1 MVDTRSAEPRAMDL
15 TRPAAA
21 RIYDSFL
28 GGSHNF
34 GVDRE
39 VVERI
44 GGELPGIGESYWENR
59 AFLRRAVEFML
70 AHGVRQFLD
79 LGSGIPTIGP
89 VHEIARR
96 RTREF
101 RVVYV
106 ENEPLTVAHSRPLLA
121 AEPNATIIHDDLRAP
136 DSVLRTSQV
145 RQFLDLDRP
154 IGLLM
159 SAVLHFVPDTDR
171 PAELV
176 EAYRDALAPGS
187 HLLISHLTDS
197 HDPAAMQ
204 VLTGFYMES
213 SDPMHP
219 RGTSVVEKFFG
230 DFEQVPPGPALL
242 SDWRPEPGARD
253 RPTYAL
259 LHGGVA
265 RKP

>member
-1 MVDTRSAEPRAMDL
+1 MMDTRSAELREMDL

-28 GGSHNF
+28 GGSHNL

-39 VVERI
+39 AAEHI
-44 GGELPGIGESYWENR
+44 EGELPGIAGSYRENR

-70 AHGVRQFLD
+70 AHDVRQFLD
-79 LGSGIPTIGP
+79 LGSGIPTIGA

-96 RTREF
+96 LTRDF

-106 ENEPLTVAHSRPLLA
+106 DNEPLTVAHSRPLLA
-121 AEPNATIIHDDLRAP
+121 GEPNATIIQADIRAP
-136 DSVLRTSQV
+136 GSVLHASQV
-145 RQFLDLDRP
+145 RQFLDLDHP
-154 IGLLM
+154 IGLLL

-171 PAELV
+171 PVELAEV
-176 EAYRDALAPGS
+176 YREALAPGS

-197 HDPAAMQ
+197 HDPATIQ
-204 VLTGFYMES
+204 VLTGFYMQS
-213 SDPMHP
+213 ADPMHP
-219 RGTSVVEKFFG
+219 RSTSVIEKFFG
-230 DFEQVPPGPALL
+230 DFEQVPPGPGLL
-242 SDWRPEPGARD
+242 SDWRPEPGPQIRT
-253 RPTYAL
+253 PYAL